1 MRLVEPS
8 GNDILIACPDG
19 EWFLAMD
26 IVVALIHRPGVNDLT
41 GRGYYF
47 ECTTEEMGALDRL
60 ADKCD
65 SVNAMVYR
73 SSMLRTTREYRG
85 LPVKLRA

>member
-1 MRLVEPS
+1 MRLVEPN

-26 IVVALIHRPGVNDLT
+26 IVVALIHRPGVNDLA

-47 ECTTEEMGALDRL
+47 ECSEQEAAELDALARAPADLPGDRE
-60 ADKCD
+60 
-65 SVNAMVYR
+65 
-73 SSMLRTTREYRG
+73 REFRG
-85 LPVKLRA
+85 IPVKVRA